1 MSKRRESDEAALA
14 DRLVNYSDAL
24 VAVAFLGVS
33 GLGVIVAD
41 PDIRCTLA
49 GAVGPIVFGTAFNGV
64 LFSAV
69 ILVLRRWE
77 IDLRSEDADSTSE
90 KVRSY
95 SRWLH
100 GSRLAIVWVSTLMS
114 VVLVLASRSPECDVD
129 AHLAG
134 WTSIPAATTAAA
146 TLTGAR
152 CG

>member
-49 GAVGPIVFGTAFNGV
+49 GAVGEIVFGTAFNGA
-64 LFSAV
+64 LFTAV

-77 IDLRSEDADSTSE
+77 LDLRSEDEDSPSE

-100 GSRLAIVWVSTLMS
+100 GARLVVVWMSTIMS

-129 AHLAG
+129 AHLADR
-134 WTSIPAATTAAA
+134 TSNSAAA
-146 TLTGAR
+146 TLAGSH